1 MMAAEAFEQI
11 IDPVEMLNGILE
23 RAWTAVCKA
32 YDTSGDLP
40 DMRTLF
46 DEADLSIPDQAAQLV
61 LVNMITEIIQCVGRF
76 SPWYTQPARAFG
88 LTSLRNPITN
98 QTQWVLA
105 PEAIQKWCPLLQE
118 LAVAIQ
124 KNSGLIQAIVLVDG
138 LMEPSPDEPCA
149 TLRCGCVPPHAI
161 RLRKSILQKTD
172 IYCDTC
178 NQPFT

>member
-11 IDPVEMLNGILE
+11 VDPVEMLNGILE
-23 RAWTAVCKA
+23 RAWAGVCKA
-32 YDTSGDLP
+32 FDTSGDLP

-46 DEADLSIPDQAAQLV
+46 DEADLSIPDQAAQVV
-61 LVNMITEIIQCVGRF
+61 LVNMISEVIQCVGRF

-88 LTSLRNPITN
+88 LTSLRNPLNN

-105 PEAIQKWCPLLQE
+105 PEAVQKWCPLLE
-118 LAVAIQ
+118 KLAIAIQ

-138 LMEPSPDEPCA
+138 LMEPSPGEPCV
-149 TLRCGCVPPHAI
+149 TLHCGCVPPHAI

-172 IYCDTC
+172 IYCDSC